1 MITAAI
7 ESLLDGDS
15 DHPPAPDTTI
25 LWVTDQPEL
34 NEQTRRKMLL
44 ASSSL
49 GPNSFVMIDA
59 SFDQE
64 TLTPGVIHFINIQK
78 LGREKDLVVRGDER
92 SYTIWETIT
101 NTIATRKNF
110 FVIVDEAHRGMSENP
125 RVRNEATTIVQKFIK
140 GSPGEI
146 SPVPTVVGISATPE
160 RFNRLV
166 EGTSRTARSTVI
178 KPEDVRASG
187 LLKEI
192 ITLYHP
198 TEKQPSDMT
207 MLRAA
212 AQSWR
217 RYAKLWGEYCQD
229 QGEVPFDPILVI
241 QVRDGTKGQLSRTDI
256 DEAIRVI
263 SDEVGT
269 LPNAAFAHCFQEGTR
284 VTVGPYELR
293 YVSPPDIQT
302 DRELAVIFFKTSLNT
317 GWDCPRAEVMMS
329 FRSALDA
336 TLIAQLVGRM
346 VRTPLARRIEANEF
360 LNTVALY
367 LPHYDQRGLDDVIA
381 RLTTPDADI
390 MPPVMIE
397 KGENLVTLSRA
408 PDSDALFAALAALPS
423 YTIPRAR
430 KTNQVHRLMR
440 LSRLLAHD
448 EIDGNAIDK
457 AKAHLLEVLRT
468 EYKGVSR
475 SRQFRSIIEEKGKIE
490 VRQVNWRVATDIADA
505 GENIVLDIAA
515 ENIEDLFDGVGRKL
529 GEGLHKVWWKSRI
542 QDDNADRERAKVEL
556 FALCADPRSLPRS
569 RARRNNSSRNG

>member
-49 GPNSFVMIDA
+49 GPNSFVMINA

-178 KPEDVRASG
+178 KPEDVRAFG

-212 AQSWR
+212 AQSC
-217 RYAKLWGEYCQD
+217 A
-229 QGEVPFDPILVI
+229 
-241 QVRDGTKGQLSRTDI
+241 
-256 DEAIRVI
+256 
-263 SDEVGT
+263 
-269 LPNAAFAHCFQEGTR
+269 GTR
-284 VTVGPYELR
+284 SCGG
-293 YVSPPDIQT
+293 SI
-302 DRELAVIFFKTSLNT
+302 AKTRAKYRSIPSWSSRSGT
-317 GWDCPRAEVMMS
+317 GPRASSREPIS
-329 FRSALDA
+329 TKPSASSATRSERCPTPHSPTAFRRARASPWDL
-336 TLIAQLVGRM
+336 TNSGTFPL
-346 VRTPLARRIEANEF
+346 RTFRRTA
-360 LNTVALY
+360 
-367 LPHYDQRGLDDVIA
+367 
-381 RLTTPDADI
+381 
-390 MPPVMIE
+390 
-397 KGENLVTLSRA
+397 S
-408 PDSDALFAALAALPS
+408 LPS
-423 YTIPRAR
+423 FSSRRASTR
-430 KTNQVHRLMR
+430 
-440 LSRLLAHD
+440 
-448 EIDGNAIDK
+448 
-457 AKAHLLEVLRT
+457 
-468 EYKGVSR
+468 
-475 SRQFRSIIEEKGKIE
+475 
-490 VRQVNWRVATDIADA
+490 A
-505 GENIVLDIAA
+505 GIVL
-515 ENIEDLFDGVGRKL
+515 ERK
-529 GEGLHKVWWKSRI
+529 
-542 QDDNADRERAKVEL
+542 
-556 FALCADPRSLPRS
+556 
-569 RARRNNSSRNG
+569 